1 MEIHDP
7 FSGPLSAAVVQA
19 QASPR
24 RPQVGAALIYG
35 SARLESDRAVYGI
48 VSELHSIG
56 ITTLR
61 RISLSRL

>member
-7 FSGPLSAAVVQA
+7 FSGPLSAAMEQA
-19 QASPR
+19 QASSR

-48 VSELHSIG
+48 AAELHSIG

-61 RISLSRL
+61 RIPPSRL